1 MSHALIIEKNILI
14 GEELSERL
22 KDLGFDS
29 FDHVFTEE
37 DAVAIAD
44 MRKPDL
50 VLVGDNLEAGDSIEA
65 ARRISQKHEI
75 PMLLVTNDSFHIK
88 QRMTEGAVLEGP
100 FAFSK
105 IPDAFQVAKEHLHQ
119 EIAR

>member
-1 MSHALIIEKNILI
+1 MI
-14 GEELSERL
+14 GEELSEHL
-22 KDLGFDS
+22 KNLGFDS

-50 VLVGDNLEAGDSIEA
+50 VLVGDNIEAGDSIEA

-75 PMLLVTNDSFHIK
+75 PMLLVTSDSFHIK
-88 QRMTEGAVLEGP
+88 QRMTEGAILEGP

-105 IPDAFQVAKEHLHQ
+105 IPEAFQVATEYLHQ
-119 EIAR
+119 EIGH